1 MRKYILFSILS
12 VVVLIVISLIYLSFY
27 GIKTNKFNEIL
38 NERVRNIDSKILLEL
53 KDVFLKLNFAER
65 SIRINTKD
73 SKVYIEESEII
84 LSEIDV
90 NLDLIK
96 LLKRENS
103 IKKIKI
109 ISKKNSI
116 KNVADFL
123 NSYKFSLPRLVI
135 YNQIKSGDIKAT
147 ANIYYDKENS
157 EKFNY
162 DLIGEVIDANIESFH
177 NSIFNNINFKFYVR
191 NQSFNF
197 ENIHFEYNKIK
208 IDSEK
213 LSIIKSGKNFAVN
226 GDLEIKESFLN
237 PKIIKPIFNFDY
249 LADKN
254 ILVNTTNKFSF
265 NINSNK
271 KITDL
276 KYNSKLSFDKI
287 FINPK
292 YQDLIYLNDGI
303 INSEYNNNNL
313 SASIQSKF
321 SFIQDNVE
329 NNENLLNLNILKK
342 NNENIKIEGS
352 IKNSKKL
359 IDPETLF
366 KLANINFNILSDKK
380 ISIESENRINLQ
392 IDKNNKVK
400 DLLIN
405 SKLKFDKI
413 FFDTKVQNLIFL
425 ENGIVNSSIK
435 NNNFTIGIDSK
446 YSFINEKYNNNEN
459 ERNIKLNIK
468 KNTNKFIEVESF
480 FKTKQ
485 TKINSN
491 EIVKYINIDK
501 KIINDQD
508 ITFDTDNKINF
519 IINEEN
525 KVQDLK
531 INSILNF
538 DKIEIDYVSKKLK
551 KRIPNYKNQIILN
564 SDYLEVD
571 YSKDKTKIKAKGKY
585 SFNNK
590 FDDYE
595 INVISEKD
603 KYSLESSIDLY
614 NSAISINEID
624 YKKEKKLSSTI
635 KLKSNITKNND
646 IKIDHALYSENR
658 NYIAI
663 SNLKLSKNFKIKD
676 IDELVLNYLNKNKNK
691 NYLKIIK
698 TNNNYLLIGDHFD
711 GSSLVK
717 NILSGDSN
725 NSFLKIFHNLNSK
738 IILNLNKFYS
748 GHQSYL
754 EKIEGNLNVKNNK
767 IQSGKIN
774 ALLNKENKFSLNI
787 KTDSKNEKVTN
798 LYIEKPEPFIKNY
811 NFIKGFEGGSLSYD
825 SVEKYGESKSKLK
838 IYDFKVKEVPVLA
851 KLLTLASLQGIADL
865 LTGEGIRFD
874 ELEIDYE
881 KKNKFTKIKEM
892 YAVGPAISVLME
904 GYIEKGK
911 ITSLRGTL
919 VPATTVNKIISKIPL
934 LGNVLVGK
942 KIGEGV
948 FGVSFKI
955 KGPPKKLKTTVN
967 PIKSLTPRFIT
978 RTIEKLKK
986 TN

>member
-292 YQDLIYLNDGI
+292 YQDLN
-303 INSEYNNNNL
+303 
-313 SASIQSKF
+313 
-321 SFIQDNVE
+321 
-329 NNENLLNLNILKK
+329 
-342 NNENIKIEGS
+342 
-352 IKNSKKL
+352 
-359 IDPETLF
+359 
-366 KLANINFNILSDKK
+366 
-380 ISIESENRINLQ
+380 
-392 IDKNNKVK
+392 
-400 DLLIN
+400 
-405 SKLKFDKI
+405 
-413 FFDTKVQNLIFL
+413 
-425 ENGIVNSSIK
+425 
-435 NNNFTIGIDSK
+435 
-446 YSFINEKYNNNEN
+446 
-459 ERNIKLNIK
+459 
-468 KNTNKFIEVESF
+468 
-480 FKTKQ
+480 
-485 TKINSN
+485 
-491 EIVKYINIDK
+491 
-501 KIINDQD
+501 
-508 ITFDTDNKINF
+508 
-519 IINEEN
+519 
-525 KVQDLK
+525 
-531 INSILNF
+531 
-538 DKIEIDYVSKKLK
+538 
-551 KRIPNYKNQIILN
+551 
-564 SDYLEVD
+564 
-571 YSKDKTKIKAKGKY
+571 
-585 SFNNK
+585 
-590 FDDYE
+590 
-595 INVISEKD
+595 
-603 KYSLESSIDLY
+603 
-614 NSAISINEID
+614 
-624 YKKEKKLSSTI
+624 
-635 KLKSNITKNND
+635 
-646 IKIDHALYSENR
+646 
-658 NYIAI
+658 
-663 SNLKLSKNFKIKD
+663 
-676 IDELVLNYLNKNKNK
+676 
-691 NYLKIIK
+691 
-698 TNNNYLLIGDHFD
+698 
-711 GSSLVK
+711 
-717 NILSGDSN
+717 
-725 NSFLKIFHNLNSK
+725 
-738 IILNLNKFYS
+738 
-748 GHQSYL
+748 
-754 EKIEGNLNVKNNK
+754 
-767 IQSGKIN
+767 
-774 ALLNKENKFSLNI
+774 
-787 KTDSKNEKVTN
+787 
-798 LYIEKPEPFIKNY
+798 
-811 NFIKGFEGGSLSYD
+811 
-825 SVEKYGESKSKLK
+825 
-838 IYDFKVKEVPVLA
+838 
-851 KLLTLASLQGIADL
+851 
-865 LTGEGIRFD
+865 
-874 ELEIDYE
+874 
-881 KKNKFTKIKEM
+881 
-892 YAVGPAISVLME
+892 
-904 GYIEKGK
+904 
-911 ITSLRGTL
+911 
-919 VPATTVNKIISKIPL
+919 
-934 LGNVLVGK
+934 
-942 KIGEGV
+942 
-948 FGVSFKI
+948 
-955 KGPPKKLKTTVN
+955 
-967 PIKSLTPRFIT
+967 
-978 RTIEKLKK
+978 
-986 TN
+986 